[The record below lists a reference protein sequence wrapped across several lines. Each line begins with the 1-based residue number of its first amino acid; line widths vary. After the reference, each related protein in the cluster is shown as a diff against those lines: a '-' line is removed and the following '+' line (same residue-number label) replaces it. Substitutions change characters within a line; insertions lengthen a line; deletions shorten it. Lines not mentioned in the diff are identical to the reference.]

1 MPTLTRINL
10 DRVVARLNSFVVF
23 PPPTM
28 STTTRFALC
37 TSSSLFVCFVVVFS
51 RRQRAMNSSS
61 HKHSSLTSFL
71 SLFSSLSRNN
81 TRQTESVECCYDAI
95 NFLLCFPLFGEKERF
110 CFFFCY
116 RNPKISIFFVILSIF
131 IALHTQDFKTLFVAR
146 RRRIRRTTRRR
157 RPR

>member
-1 MPTLTRINL
+1 
-10 DRVVARLNSFVVF
+10 LNSFVVF

-81 TRQTESVECCYDAI
+81 NTRQTESVECCYDAI
-95 NFLLCFPLFGEKERF
+95 KFLLCFPLFGEKERF